1 MTQAAPSD
9 DPIATLPD
17 LYSVLTDLHCEPL
30 WTMKGAL
37 TAEPTTKMVPH
48 VWRYADLRESIVRAG
63 DLISAEDADR
73 RVIAMRNP
81 GADDAQIA
89 RATDTLWAA
98 IQMVL
103 PGEVAPPH
111 RHTPAALRYIVEG
124 TGGYT
129 IIDGVR
135 CDMDAGDFLVT
146 PNWTWHEHGNDG
158 DGSMIWLDGL
168 DVPMLH
174 ALHSVF
180 AQFTGAPSNAPAR
193 AEPPVALGAGLVAP
207 RWDGEESKTL
217 VWKFADVTAAFD
229 ALRSQPGS
237 RYDDLLL
244 EYRDPR
250 SGGPV
255 LPTMGATMQ
264 LLRAGVRTEA
274 HRHTPSAVCHVVR
287 GSGAS
292 QLGDSLVEW
301 GPGDTFAIPAWVP
314 HRHHNHA
321 DEDAMLFSFTDEPAL
336 RSLGLVREE
345 HVDDGAIG

>member
-1 MTQAAPSD
+1 MTKAASGNHSV
-9 DPIATLPD
+9 ATLPD
-17 LYSVLTDLHCEPL
+17 LYSVLQGLHCEPL
-30 WTMKGAL
+30 WTMQGAL
-37 TAEPTTKMVPH
+37 TPEPSTTMVPH
-48 VWRYADLRESIVRAG
+48 VWRYADLRGSIVSAG
-63 DLISAEDADR
+63 DLISAQDADR

-81 GADDAQIA
+81 GADDDLIA

-111 RHTPAALRYIVEG
+111 RHTPAALRYIIEG
-124 TGGYT
+124 AGGYT

-135 CDMDAGDFLVT
+135 CEMDAGDFLVT

-158 DGSMIWLDGL
+158 DGTMIWLDGL

-180 AQFTGAPSNAPAR
+180 AQFTDPPSSAVTRP
-193 AEPPVALGAGLVAP
+193 EPPVALGAGLVAA
-207 RWDGEESKTL
+207 RWDEQPRTTL
-217 VWKFADVTAAFD
+217 VWKLRDVQAGFD
-229 ALRSQPGS
+229 ALRSEPGS

-255 LPTMGATMQ
+255 MRTMGAGMQ
-264 LLRAGVRTEA
+264 LLRAGVRTET
-274 HRHTPSAVCHVVR
+274 HRHTPSVVYHVVH
-287 GSGAS
+287 GSGS
-292 QLGDSLVEW
+292 SWIGDSVIEW
-301 GPGDTFAIPAWVP
+301 GPGDTFAVPTWAP
-314 HRHHNHA
+314 HRHHNPA

-345 HVDDGAIG
+345 HVDKSRGH

>member
-1 MTQAAPSD
+1 MSEVAHGD
-9 DPIATLPD
+9 HPITTLPE

-30 WTMKGAL
+30 WTMTGAL
-37 TAEPTTKMVPH
+37 TAEPSTTMVPH
-48 VWRYADLRESIVRAG
+48 VWRYADLRGSIISAG
-63 DLISAEDADR
+63 DLISAADADR

-81 GADDAQIA
+81 GADDDSIA

-124 TGGYT
+124 AGGYT

-135 CDMDAGDFLVT
+135 CAMDAGDFLVT

-158 DGSMIWLDGL
+158 DDDMIWLDGL

-180 AQFTGAPSNAPAR
+180 AQFTGAPSDAPVR
-193 AEPPVALGAGLVAP
+193 PQPPVGLGAGLVAP
-207 RWDGEESKTL
+207 RWNGEEPRTL
-217 VWKFADVTAAFD
+217 VWKLRDVEAGFD
-229 ALRSQPGS
+229 ALRSEPGS

-250 SGGPV
+250 SGGSV
-255 LPTMGATMQ
+255 MPTMGAGMQ
-264 LLRAGVRTEA
+264 LLRPGVRTDA
-274 HRHTPSAVCHVVR
+274 HRHTPSVVYHVVR

-292 QLGDSLVEW
+292 QVGDTLIEW
-301 GPGDTFAIPAWVP
+301 GPGDTFAIPTWVAHD
-314 HRHHNHA
+314 HRNPG
-321 DEDAMLFSFTDEPAL
+321 DEDAMLFSFTEEPAL

-345 HVDDGAIG
+345 HVADGTGG